1 MLGQVKSQA
10 TEVPWGQGLQPEA
23 SGGAWAFQ
31 GGHMFHS
38 QGITPSG
45 SGRTPL
51 LISELSPGLSEG
63 ITGLSPSFQRKHLVR
78 TSKPR
83 RMLLALLGLLT
94 ELLVGTTAV
103 HQG

>member
-1 MLGQVKSQA
+1 MKSQA
-10 TEVPWGQGLQPEA
+10 TEVPWGQGLQPEV
-23 SGGAWAFQ
+23 SGGAWASQ
-31 GGHMFHS
+31 GGHTCRS

-51 LISELSPGLSEG
+51 LISELSPGLSEE
-63 ITGLSPSFQRKHLVR
+63 ITGLSLSFQRKHLVR

>member
-1 MLGQVKSQA
+1 MAGVSSPRGGS
-10 TEVPWGQGLQPEA
+10 EVGV
-23 SGGAWAFQ
+23 SGGAWGPRGRV
-31 GGHMFHS
+31 GGHTCHS

-45 SGRTPL
+45 SGGTPL
-51 LISELSPGLSEG
+51 LISELFTGAVRG
-63 ITGLSPSFQRKHLVR
+63 NTGLSLNFQRKHLVK

-94 ELLVGTTAV
+94 ELLTDSATV